1 MNQVVHPLDTYV
13 EPSPL
18 AEARTGRR
26 LSAQQVALRSGLS
39 VPEIEW
45 LEEGRLYRFPSQS
58 AAITAAVVYATALG
72 IDRREARK
80 LAGLP
85 LVGSPLRVN
94 PVGRMVG
101 AAALAALLSALAV
114 MVLVPGM
121 REPETRTVVAAA
133 DPNLPPPWKIGVTV
147 LNGSGDIDW
156 TRRLASQVGAMAYR
170 IKKVGPADRF
180 DYRQTTV
187 WYQPGGAKIA
197 VRLARQ
203 LGVVAKPLPGGT
215 QPLQLVVIT
224 GPERGP
230 GA

>member
-1 MNQVVHPLDTYV
+1 VTQVVHPLDTYV

-18 AEARTGRR
+18 AEARTGRG
-26 LSAQQVALRSGLS
+26 LSVPQVALRSGLS
-39 VPEIEW
+39 VQEIEW

-85 LVGSPLRVN
+85 VAGGPFRVN
-94 PVGRMVG
+94 PVARMVG
-101 AAALAALLSALAV
+101 AAALAALLSVLAV

-121 REPETRTVVAAA
+121 RGQETRTVVAAA
-133 DPNLPPPWKIGVTV
+133 DPTLPPPWKIGVTV

-156 TRRLASQVGAMAYR
+156 TRRLASRIGAMAYR

-180 DYRQTTV
+180 DYPQTTV
-187 WYQPGGAKIA
+187 WYQPGGSKVA

-203 LGVVAKPLPGGT
+203 LGVVARPLPGGT
-215 QPLQLVVIT
+215 QPLQLVVIA

-230 GA
+230 GG

>member
-26 LSAQQVALRSGLS
+26 LSVQQVALRSGLS
-39 VPEIEW
+39 VQEIEW

-58 AAITAAVVYATALG
+58 AAITAAVVYSTALG

-94 PVGRMVG
+94 PVARMVG

-121 REPETRTVVAAA
+121 REPQTRTVVAAA

-156 TRRLASQVGAMAYR
+156 TRRLATRIGAMAYR
-170 IKKVGPADRF
+170 IRKVGPADRF

-187 WYQPGGAKIA
+187 WYQPGGAQVA

-203 LGVVAKPLPGGT
+203 IGVVAKPLPGGT
-215 QPLQLVVIT
+215 QPLQLVVIA

-230 GA
+230 GS

>member
-1 MNQVVHPLDTYV
+1 VTQVVHPLETYV

-26 LSAQQVALRSGLS
+26 LSVPQVAVRSGLS
-39 VPEIEW
+39 VEEIEW

-85 LVGSPLRVN
+85 LMGSPLRVN
-94 PVGRMVG
+94 PVARMVG

-121 REPETRTVVAAA
+121 GEPRTRTVVAAA
-133 DPNLPPPWKIGVTV
+133 DPSLPPPWKIGVTV

-156 TRRLASQVGAMAYR
+156 TRRLASRVGAMAYR
-170 IKKVGPADRF
+170 IRKVGPADRF

-187 WYQPGGAKIA
+187 WYQPGGAKVA

-203 LGVVAKPLPGGT
+203 LGVAAKPLPGGT
-215 QPLQLVVIT
+215 QPLQLVVIA

-230 GA
+230 GG